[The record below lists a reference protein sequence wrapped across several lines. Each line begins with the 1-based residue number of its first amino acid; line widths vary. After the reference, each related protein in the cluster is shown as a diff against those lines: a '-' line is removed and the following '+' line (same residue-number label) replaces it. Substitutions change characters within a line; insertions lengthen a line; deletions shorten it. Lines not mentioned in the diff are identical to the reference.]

1 MLISKKN
8 KVYDLA
14 KIQKQV
20 KRKLSDHR
28 FRHTIGVTYTAAA
41 MAMRYG
47 ADINHA
53 MTAGLLHDCAKFMT
67 ADELYSNCERYGIEV
82 SATEKI
88 NPSLLHAKVGAVL
101 AARKY
106 HIHDKEI
113 IDAIL
118 HHTTGCPDMTLLD
131 KIIFIADYIE
141 PNREPLPDLD
151 RIRAKAFT
159 DIDEAL
165 VMLLKATL
173 TYLHELQT
181 EIDDKT
187 QKTYDYYVGKKKK

>member
-113 IDAIL
+113 TDAIL
-118 HHTTGCPDMTLLD
+118 HHT
-131 KIIFIADYIE
+131 
-141 PNREPLPDLD
+141 N
-151 RIRAKAFT
+151 
-159 DIDEAL
+159 
-165 VMLLKATL
+165 
-173 TYLHELQT
+173 
-181 EIDDKT
+181 
-187 QKTYDYYVGKKKK
+187 